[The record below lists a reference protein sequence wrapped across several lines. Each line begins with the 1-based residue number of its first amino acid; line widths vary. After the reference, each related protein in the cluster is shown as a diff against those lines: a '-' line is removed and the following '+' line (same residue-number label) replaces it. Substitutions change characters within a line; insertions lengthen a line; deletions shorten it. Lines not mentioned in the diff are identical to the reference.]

1 MPYFAVFYN
10 VVDDFVTRRGAFRE
24 EHLRRVSESYAL
36 GELLLGGA
44 LADPADRALLIFHAR
59 DKGVV
64 ESFIHNDPYVTN
76 GLVKKWE
83 IRPWNVVSGKEASPN
98 PAVPARPSEIA
109 RVWTA
114 RTTEDRWP
122 LYREHFSKN
131 VLAELRAINGYLGAT
146 LYVRHVGSDREI
158 LVETYWRSLDAIHM
172 FAGVDLESAV
182 VAGEATTILT
192 DYDHH
197 VRHYE
202 IVLSDCGPAASAPT
216 TQYSS
221 M

>member
-1 MPYFAVFYN
+1 MPYFAAFYD
-10 VVDDFVTRRGAFRE
+10 VVDDFVARRAAFRG
-24 EHLRRVSESYAL
+24 EHLRRVSESYAR
-36 GELLLGGA
+36 GELVLAGA
-44 LADPADRALLIFHAR
+44 LADPADRALLIFHAQ

-83 IRPWNVVSGKEASPN
+83 IRPWNVVSGNEASASPT
-98 PAVPARPSEIA
+98 VPARPSEIA

-114 RTTEDRWP
+114 RTTEHKWP
-122 LYREHFSKN
+122 LYREHFSKK
-131 VLAELRAINGYLGAT
+131 VLPELRGINGYLGST
-146 LYVRHVGSDREI
+146 LYVRHVGAERDI
-158 LVETYWRSLDAIHM
+158 LVETYWRSLDAIHL

-182 VAGEATTILT
+182 VDNEAAAVLT
-192 DYDHH
+192 DHDHR

-216 TQYSS
+216 K
-221 M
+221 

>member
-1 MPYFAVFYN
+1 MPYFAVFYD
-10 VVDDFVTRRGAFRE
+10 VVDDFVARRAAFRQ
-24 EHLRRVSESYAL
+24 EHLRGVSESYAR
-36 GELLLGGA
+36 GELVLAGA
-44 LADPADRALLIFHAR
+44 LADPADAALLIFHAH

-64 ESFIHNDPYVTN
+64 ESFIRNDPYVIN

-83 IRPWNVVSGKEASPN
+83 IRPWNVVSGNEATAN

-114 RTTEDRWP
+114 RTTEGKWP

-146 LYVRHVGSDREI
+146 LYVRHVGADREI
-158 LVETYWRSLDAIHM
+158 LVETYWRSLDAIHT
-172 FAGVDLESAV
+172 FAGVDLETAV
-182 VAGEATTILT
+182 VAGEAAGMLT
-192 DYDHH
+192 DHDQR

-216 TQYSS
+216 S
-221 M
+221 